1 LIGRNPGEVRILM
14 TSFVPP
20 YPPRPSEPLSLNAA
34 LQTARRNFIAVFDE
48 KCFDDPF
55 FSTRIL
61 NRRLFVCNSPDTVAQ
76 AFIALHDSFERK
88 TPQMHHALTPLL
100 GDGLFVSDGE
110 TWKQRRRMVA
120 PIVHASR
127 LSLFAPIIVEAAA
140 ETAERWARLPPSAPI
155 DALREIATLTAEII
169 CRAVFGP
176 RLGSEHANTIVASFS
191 EYQRV
196 VGQLDLAYLLGL
208 PDWLPRFHAPSIR
221 RAARQIHRVL
231 DHIIDQ
237 CKGPQGEGSMIR
249 LLLDARDPET
259 GEALGEEAL
268 RNEAA
273 VIFMAG
279 HETTA
284 NSLAWTWYRLSQAPE
299 AEAWLHAEL
308 AQVLGGRLPT
318 LADVPQLVYTRAVF
332 DEAIRLYPPAPV
344 LGRQAMHGE
353 TIRDQPIP
361 VGSLLLVVPW
371 LLHRHRSLCA
381 RPDHFVP
388 DRFLPENAGARER
401 YSYIPF
407 SVGPRVCA
415 GQAFGQTE
423 AILCVATLAQRV
435 RMQLA
440 AGAVVEPVCRLT
452 LRPGKTP
459 SGIEIRGHLRRLVRR
474 IRKHWSATRI
484 TIRGDGHYGRPE
496 VMEWCVDFI
505 FGLPGNAVLDRLVD
519 ETADD
524 IRTRRALDQKP
535 CLRGFAETSYQAKS
549 WNTDYRAC
557 ARIEATTKGLDI
569 RFVVTSIEIGS
580 AEHIYETLY
589 CARG

>member
-1 LIGRNPGEVRILM
+1 MPRIAFAANPGEVGILT

-20 YPPRPSEPLSLNAA
+20 YPPRPAEPLRPIAA
-34 LQTARRNFIAVFDE
+34 LRMARRNFLAVFDE
-48 KCFDDPF
+48 KCFEYQF
-55 FSTRIL
+55 FSARIL
-61 NRRLFVCNSPDTVAQ
+61 NRQLFVCNSPETVAQ
-76 AFIALHDSFERK
+76 TFIALHDSFERK
-88 TPQMHHALTPLL
+88 TPQMRHALTPLL

-110 TWKQRRRMVA
+110 TWRQRRRIVA

-127 LSLFAPIIVEAAA
+127 LSLFAPIMVEAAA
-140 ETAERWARLPPSAPI
+140 ETAERWAKLPPSAPI
-155 DALREIATLTAEII
+155 DALREMATLTAEII

-191 EYQRV
+191 EYQRL

-208 PDWLPRFHAPSIR
+208 PDWVPRFHAPSIR

-231 DHIIDQ
+231 DDIIRQ
-237 CKGPQGEGSMIR
+237 CKEAQGEGSMIR

-284 NSLAWTWYRLSQAPE
+284 NSLAWTWYLLSQAPE
-299 AEAWLHAEL
+299 VEARLHAEL
-308 AQVLGGRLPT
+308 LQVLGARLPT

-332 DEAIRLYPPAPV
+332 DEAIRLYPPVPV

-353 TIRDQPIP
+353 TIRERPIP

-371 LLHRHRSLCA
+371 LLHRHRLLWE

-401 YSYIPF
+401 YSYVPF

-415 GQAFGQTE
+415 GQAFGQAE
-423 AILCVATLAQRV
+423 AILCIATLAQSARL
-435 RMQLA
+435 QLA

-452 LRPGKTP
+452 LRPGDALPMTV
-459 SGIEIRGHLRRLVRR
+459 HRR
-474 IRKHWSATRI
+474 
-484 TIRGDGHYGRPE
+484 D
-496 VMEWCVDFI
+496 
-505 FGLPGNAVLDRLVD
+505 
-519 ETADD
+519 
-524 IRTRRALDQKP
+524 
-535 CLRGFAETSYQAKS
+535 
-549 WNTDYRAC
+549 
-557 ARIEATTKGLDI
+557 
-569 RFVVTSIEIGS
+569 
-580 AEHIYETLY
+580 
-589 CARG
+589 